1 MARSL
6 AVSLMLVTIALSA
19 ARAELI
25 LAEGGRT
32 ASTIVTAE
40 DASVTE
46 ELAAQ
51 ELQRYIKAATG
62 AELPIVAGPPAAPG
76 NSILLTLVDDAPG
89 TLAIAPGALGDE
101 GFAIKTAGDDLYLIG
116 ARPRSLLYAV
126 YWFLK
131 DYVGARFYCFD
142 DERIPQ
148 LAELRIATIDRTERP
163 AFAYRGLKGWNP
175 VGTQWHWMSKMG
187 MNYVQSSM
195 GFSRRG
201 AIEPE
206 RYRQFVDEKNKW
218 DMIWDFGGHYTM
230 ALVPPEEH
238 FEEHPEWYSL
248 ILSDDQIERLGDDY
262 YSRDYDV
269 SDGDRKPVQICSS
282 SSAAVEEM
290 VNSFLEL
297 VDTYPDA
304 DVYAPWYS
312 DGVTYCQCPGCI
324 RERDWLWL
332 HDHPSLRHWVKPHQ
346 VIGTKQLLQAINP
359 LAEAMAREAP
369 YKKLFTIA
377 YVNTVPAPREI
388 MPHPNLNIQFAMFH
402 RCYSRPLDG
411 RGDANCHEVNEYFD
425 ENLQQWVE
433 LCEGDVIIYYYACA
447 KSAMDGRVM
456 PFPHIIAGD
465 LKHLD
470 RIGVSGVVSQH
481 AWPWAFNLNAYT
493 LARMLWDPDLTAD
506 AIIDEYCQRYDQA
519 ADDMKRYFLAM
530 EDAMTG
536 LHHPEYLGDN
546 WTGPPA
552 RRMAKMTRAM
562 KLIDEAEIALD
573 QAIARGT
580 TGPAADALARDRD
593 LFTWTRR
600 SFEIWHE
607 YARARLFLAR
617 DRMQQAEASY
627 QRVVAMT
634 SALEEDYRELDIHH
648 NLYRKYRYCQRDLA
662 ERGLG
667 EPQPG
672 TE

>member
-1 MARSL
+1 MARDITL
-6 AVSLMLVTIALSA
+6 SLMLLAVAVSA
-19 ARAELI
+19 AHAELV
-25 LAEGGRT
+25 LAQGGRT
-32 ASTIVTAE
+32 EYAIVTA
-40 DASVTE
+40 AAPSVTE
-46 ELAAQ
+46 ELAAR
-51 ELQRYIKAATG
+51 ELQRYIHAATG
-62 AELPIVAGPPAAPG
+62 AELPVVAEPSGAPG
-76 NSILLTLVDDAPG
+76 ARILLTLVDDAPG
-89 TLAIAPGALGDE
+89 TPAIAPGALGDE
-101 GFAIKTAGDDLYLIG
+101 GFAIRTAGDDLYLIG

-126 YWFLK
+126 YWFLR
-131 DYVGARFYCFD
+131 DYVGLRFYCFD

-148 LAELRIATIDRTERP
+148 LDELRIATIDRIERP
-163 AFAYRGLKGWNP
+163 AFAYRGLKGWSP

-195 GFSRRG
+195 GFSRG
-201 AIEPE
+201 GIEPE
-206 RYRQFVDEKNKW
+206 RYREFVAEKTRW
-218 DMIWDFGGHYTM
+218 DMMWDFGGHYTL

-238 FEEHPEWYSL
+238 FEEHSEWYSL
-248 ILSDDQIERLGDDY
+248 ILSDEQIERLGDRY

-269 SDGDRKPVQICSS
+269 SDGQRQPVQICSS
-282 SSAAVEEM
+282 SPGAVGKM
-290 VNSFLEL
+290 VNRFLEL
-297 VDTYPDA
+297 VDTSPDA
-304 DVYAPWYS
+304 DVFAPWYS
-312 DGVTYCQCPGCI
+312 DGVTYCQCPGCV

-332 HDHPSLRHWVKPHQ
+332 QEHPSLQHWVKPHQ
-346 VIGTKQLLQAINP
+346 VIGTKQLLQAMNP
-359 LAEAMAREAP
+359 LAEAMARQAP
-369 YKKLFTIA
+369 DRKLFTIA

-388 MPHPNLNIQFAMFH
+388 MPHPNLNMQFAMFH

-411 RGDANCHEVNEYFD
+411 RGDENCHEVNEYFD
-425 ENLQQWVE
+425 QNLQRWVE

-465 LKHLD
+465 LKHFR
-470 RIGVSGVVSQH
+470 RIGVGGVVSQH

-493 LARMLWDPDLTAD
+493 LARMLWDPSLTAD
-506 AIIDEYCQRYDQA
+506 AIIDEYCRRYGEA
-519 ADDMKRYFLAM
+519 AGDMKRYFLAM

-552 RRMAKMTRAM
+552 RRMAKMLRAM
-562 KLIDEAEIALD
+562 RLMDEAQSALD
-573 QAIARGT
+573 RAMTQGAN
-580 TGPAADALARDRD
+580 GPAAKAIARDRD

-617 DRMQQAEASY
+617 DRMAQAEASY
-627 QRVVAMT
+627 ERVVAMT
-634 SALEEDYRELDIHH
+634 DALEEDYRELDIHH
-648 NLYRKYRYCQRDLA
+648 NLYRKYRYCRNDLA

-667 EPQPG
+667 GPQSG